1 MPGMARPALSATRGL
16 QILNFLASTPA
27 DGYTLSEL
35 AEHAEVNVA
44 SMHAVLSTLT
54 ESGFV
59 VRDQRRK
66 TYRLGFSAIGVGL
79 AALDQQPVVRQ
90 GREIVSELAEQTGL
104 ECLMSVNSGGEL
116 LTVAEAGRPER
127 LYLRP
132 RVGQRLPFMPP
143 LAILAVG
150 YLPEPR
156 VEAWLDRLGPGAT
169 DADRR
174 AYRDA
179 ARAARGQGY
188 AIELETPSRR
198 QIGLLMPQLAK
209 DPRSA
214 ELNALLAQLVARLG
228 HEQHQLTDAPSPRMR
243 YPVNN
248 VQAPVF
254 DENAEP
260 IGGLVLLGF
269 DEPLGVEE
277 IQQYVDTM
285 LTAAERLTLQ
295 TGGHIPVAT

>member
-1 MPGMARPALSATRGL
+1 
-16 QILNFLASTPA
+16 
-27 DGYTLSEL
+27 
-35 AEHAEVNVA
+35 
-44 SMHAVLSTLT
+44 MHAVLSALT

-59 VRDQRRK
+59 ARDPRRK
-66 TYRLGFSAIGVGL
+66 TYRLGFSAIGIGL
-79 AALDQQPVVRQ
+79 AALDQQPVVRH
-90 GREIVSELAEQTGL
+90 GREIVRELAEQTGL

-143 LAILAVG
+143 LAVLAVG

-169 DADRR
+169 KGDRQ

-179 ARAARGQGY
+179 ARAARRQGY
-188 AIELETPSRR
+188 AVELETPTRR
-198 QIGLLMPQLAK
+198 QIGLLMPRLAN
-209 DPRSA
+209 DPRSP
-214 ELNALLAQLVARLG
+214 ELNALLGQLVARLG
-228 HEQHQLTDAPSPRMR
+228 HEHHQLTETPSPGQSH
-243 YPVNN
+243 PVNN

-254 DENAEP
+254 DDNAEP

-269 DEPLGVEE
+269 DDPLGPEE
-277 IQQYVDTM
+277 IQQHVDTI
-285 LTAAERLTLQ
+285 LIAAERLTRQ
-295 TGGHIPVAT
+295 TGGHLPVATS